1 MKFSKLLI
9 IAVLALGSV
18 STATAQSSSDDA
30 SKRKINAAVMGVYND
45 QLREHPD
52 DYATQFARANQYYF
66 NGDLAAA
73 LADVNQVLSAAPAKE
88 KELRF
93 DAYML
98 RAKIND
104 EKNNL
109 DDELADL
116 KSASEVNSASLSCVD
131 MMGKL
136 SYKMG
141 DYDAAEKN
149 FQIIMRDN
157 PRNYDALYW
166 LGKVEAS
173 RKNYER
179 AANYVDKAVELFPA
193 ESQVYVN
200 RADVLKMI
208 GENKSAA
215 KNYIYALSG
224 TDSRQAISDIFDMAG
239 TNYADVYAALGDA
252 INKAPGTATYYR
264 IRASVAMKHL
274 HYGQALR
281 DLQSIIGNNM
291 LDYAG
296 VYYDAAMC
304 QFQLNMMDDALVS
317 INKAIAKNAS
327 DPDYY
332 ILKARILVHSE
343 GSDKPALALAAANQA
358 VMANATYAPALIARA
373 RIYVAMRNNEEAI
386 ASLNQAVMTD
396 AVNSEALLL
405 RGWVNKYRLRQVD
418 AATAD
423 FQKVLLNGTDIKSLR
438 GFALHELGRDDEARQ
453 WASDMIAQNSMA
465 GGEAYYYASALLSD
479 IGDNN
484 AAYSYLDSALAN
496 GFGSLFEVS
505 VSEEPYVNLKLVR
518 RHPQFQ
524 NLVNQYTDNFEV
536 K

>member
-1 MKFSKLLI
+1 MKLSKLFILTLL
-9 IAVLALGSV
+9 AVGSL
-18 STATAQSSSDDA
+18 STAMAQSGSDEA
-30 SKRKINAAVMGVYND
+30 TKRKINAAVMGVYND
-45 QLREHPD
+45 QLSEHPD
-52 DYATQFARANQYYF
+52 DYATLFARANQYYF

-73 LADVNQVLSAAPAKE
+73 LVDVNQVISVAPDKE
-88 KELRF
+88 KELKF
-93 DAYML
+93 DALML
-98 RAKIND
+98 RAKIYD
-104 EKNNL
+104 EKNEL
-109 DDELADL
+109 DNELADL
-116 KSASEVNSASLSCVD
+116 KSASQISPSSLSCVD

-166 LGKVEAS
+166 LGKVEAA

-179 AANYVDKAVELFPA
+179 AATYVDKAVELFPA

-200 RADVLKMI
+200 RADVLKMMD
-208 GENKSAA
+208 ENKAAA
-215 KNYIYALSG
+215 KSYIYALSG
-224 TDSRQAISDIFDMAG
+224 SDSRQAISEIFNMAG
-239 TNYADVYAALGDA
+239 TNYADVYAALGEA
-252 INKAPGTATYYR
+252 IDKAPRSATYYR
-264 IRASVAMKHL
+264 IRASVAMKQL
-274 HYGQALR
+274 HYGQALH
-281 DLQSIIGNNM
+281 DLQSIISNNL
-291 LDYAG
+291 LDHAG
-296 VYYDAAMC
+296 VYFDAATC
-304 QFQLNMMDDALVS
+304 QFQLNMMGDALES
-317 INKAIAKNAS
+317 INKAIGKNAS

-332 ILKARILVHSE
+332 ILKARVLAHSE

-358 VMANATYAPALIARA
+358 VMLNASYVPALIERA
-373 RIYVAMRNNEEAI
+373 RVYVAMRNNSEALT
-386 ASLNQAVMTD
+386 SLNQAIMTD

-405 RGWVNKYRLRQVD
+405 RGWVNKYRLRQAD

-423 FQKVLLNGTDIKSLR
+423 FQKVLLNGSDLKSLR

-453 WASDMIAQNSMA
+453 WATSVIAANSLS
-465 GGEAYYYASALLSD
+465 GGEVYYYASALLSD

-484 AAYSYLDSALAN
+484 AAYSYLDAALAN
-496 GFGSLFEVS
+496 GFGSAFEVS

-524 NLVNQYTDNFEV
+524 NLVNQYADNFAV

>member
-1 MKFSKLLI
+1 MKLSKLFILTLL
-9 IAVLALGSV
+9 AVGSL
-18 STATAQSSSDDA
+18 STAMAQSGSDEA
-30 SKRKINAAVMGVYND
+30 TKRKINAAVMGVYND
-45 QLREHPD
+45 QLSEHPD
-52 DYATQFARANQYYF
+52 DYATLFARANQYYF

-73 LADVNQVLSAAPAKE
+73 LIDVNQVISVAPDKE
-88 KELRF
+88 KELKF
-93 DAYML
+93 DALML
-98 RAKIND
+98 RAKIYD

-116 KSASEVNSASLSCVD
+116 KSASQINPSSLSCVD

-166 LGKVEAS
+166 LGKVEAA

-179 AANYVDKAVELFPA
+179 AATYVDKAVELFPA

-200 RADVLKMI
+200 RADVLKMM
-208 GENKSAA
+208 GENKAAA

-224 TDSRQAISDIFDMAG
+224 SDSRQAISEIFDMAG
-239 TNYADVYAALGDA
+239 TNYADVYAALGEA
-252 INKAPGTATYYR
+252 IDKAPRSATYYR
-264 IRASVAMKHL
+264 IRASVAMKQL
-274 HYGQALR
+274 HYGQALH
-281 DLQSIIGNNM
+281 DLQSIISNNL
-291 LDYAG
+291 LDHAG
-296 VYYDAAMC
+296 VYFDAATC
-304 QFQLNMMDDALVS
+304 QFQLNMMDDALES
-317 INKAIAKNAS
+317 INKAIGKNAS

-332 ILKARILVHSE
+332 ILKARVLAHSE

-358 VMANATYAPALIARA
+358 VMLNASYVPALIERA
-373 RIYVAMRNNEEAI
+373 RVYVAMRN
-386 ASLNQAVMTD
+386 
-396 AVNSEALLL
+396 NSEALLL
-405 RGWVNKYRLRQVD
+405 RGWVYKYRLRQAD

-423 FQKVLLNGTDIKSLR
+423 FQKVLLNGSDLKSLR

-453 WASDMIAQNSMA
+453 WATSIIADNSLS

-484 AAYSYLDSALAN
+484 AAYSYLDAALAN
-496 GFGSLFEVS
+496 GFGSAFEVS

-524 NLVNQYTDNFEV
+524 NLVNQYADNFAV